1 MVTIAIMIVDSA
13 LISGLTPR
21 RTAEKI
27 LIGRVVADGPEVK
40 DAITKSSNDSVN
52 AKSQPEMTAGA
63 MMGNVTRRNA
73 SNGVEPKSYAASSS
87 DISKVARR
95 DDTTTDT

>member
-1 MVTIAIMIVDSA
+1 MVTIAIMIVESA

-52 AKSQPEMTAGA
+52 AKSHPEMTAGQ
-63 MMGNVTRRNA
+63 
-73 SNGVEPKSYAASSS
+73 
-87 DISKVARR
+87 
-95 DDTTTDT
+95 